1 MHRLAVHAEAVDAG
15 VFRVAPI
22 AQHPEL
28 HQLVR
33 AHTITLG
40 ERGKGKPEHFRVL
53 KGSETPGVSFLLGV
67 RCSKSK
73 ALTSR

>member
-1 MHRLAVHAEAVDAG
+1 MHRLPVYAEAVDAG

-22 AQHPEL
+22 AEHPEL

-40 ERGKGKPEHFRVL
+40 ERKGK
-53 KGSETPGVSFLLGV
+53 T
-67 RCSKSK
+67 
-73 ALTSR
+73 